1 MCFWAVPR
9 KVSVSLP
16 VPNLMISI
24 ETFLCGVSDVYK
36 DRIEILMRDIKSEE
50 GPEVYKTFY
59 DFIKTPNPKVSDL
72 CLTFLGRIFH

>member
-1 MCFWAVPR
+1 M
-9 KVSVSLP
+9 
-16 VPNLMISI
+16 
-24 ETFLCGVSDVYK
+24 CGVSDVYK